1 MQRDAPVVRVKKGG
15 KDMTRCATLAVLALA
30 LLSACGGVA
39 GRAREQEISLLLLS
53 LKEAEQKR
61 EVGTVEGYLYLVEPG
76 VPTALR
82 DWPVTLIPLPPT
94 IEGAVTRAKTEFA
107 AHGRNPLSAKA
118 LTVAHQPIE
127 AYMKSL
133 QAGGHDELI
142 KQVKTETGVNP
153 KFTFQD
159 VPQGRWLLL
168 AKLPSPIS
176 VLLWAV
182 PVTVTSGGVTW
193 QSLND
198 KNIWLEGLRPSHPD
212 R

>member
-1 MQRDAPVVRVKKGG
+1 
-15 KDMTRCATLAVLALA
+15 MTRCATLAVFALA
-30 LLSACGGVA
+30 LVSACGGVA
-39 GRAREQEISLLLLS
+39 GRAGEQEISLLLLS

-61 EVGTVEGYLYLVEPG
+61 EVGAVEGYLYLVEPG
-76 VPTALR
+76 VPTPLK

-94 IEGAVTRAKTEFA
+94 IEDAVTRAKTQFA
-107 AHGRNPLSAKA
+107 AHDRMPLSAKA
-118 LTVAHQPIE
+118 LTVAHQPID
-127 AYMKSL
+127 AYMRSL
-133 QAGGHDELI
+133 QAGGHDKLI
-142 KQVKTETGVNP
+142 KRVKTETGVDP

-168 AKLPSPIS
+168 AELPSPIS

-198 KNIWLEGLRPSHPD
+198 KNIWLEGLRPSRPD